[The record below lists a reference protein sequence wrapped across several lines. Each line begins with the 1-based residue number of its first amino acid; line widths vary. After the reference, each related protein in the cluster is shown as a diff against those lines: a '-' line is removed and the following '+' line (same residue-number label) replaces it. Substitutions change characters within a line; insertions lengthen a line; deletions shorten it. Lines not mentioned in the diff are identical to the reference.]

1 MCPLLRG
8 FTVQFSHHCLSVRKL
23 VRVPKRSHQEDE
35 VVTFWGEEK
44 PLQIAEKEQVSTEQA
59 CFHSLSSTTPSL
71 LTSQWQRRW
80 AKVRAAFSSDP
91 HTDTQPTTPQL
102 TTVEHMWK
110 KWGGGRKKGKKGE
123 IKKKKVEEKEIRLSR
138 NESTVLA
145 SKSTQYCGTGRRPA
159 KQTYSNSHKI
169 YQAYVTQW
177 MQHYYSWCEYKFL
190 KYK

>member
-123 IKKKKVEEKEIRLSR
+123 IKKKKWRRKKSDCPAMSQLSWPPSQHNIVGLAGQLSR
-138 NESTVLA
+138 RTAIHIRFIKLM
-145 SKSTQYCGTGRRPA
+145 
-159 KQTYSNSHKI
+159 SHNGCSI
-169 YQAYVTQW
+169 ITAGVNTN
-177 MQHYYSWCEYKFL
+177 F
-190 KYK
+190 